1 MQNNYYFLRQLTASF
16 ANSLAGLTFESCYSQ
31 SKNELIMEFS
41 GTGAGINI
49 KAHLQPDFSCLFF
62 PAELSRARRNS
73 VDLFQEAI
81 GLKIVAVEQFKNER
95 GFWLKLEQNKGLL
108 FKMHGN
114 RSNVLLTEHDEPVAI
129 FNNKLIKDR
138 NLRPSTLHRRLQTDY
153 EAFLAA
159 EGNYKKLYPTFGKL
173 PDQYLQEKGYEQLAM
188 DEKWNLLNETIR
200 LLEAPEHYYIVETEG
215 KPALSLLPMDKQLQV
230 LTDPVQA
237 LNRFFIIYT
246 REYSLEIEKQAVL
259 QQLNKSIK
267 SSHNYLQKTAARL
280 YELQNSAKNREIAD
294 IIMANLHAIP
304 PRSTEVELYDFYHDK
319 PLSIKLKKDL
329 SPQKN
334 AENYYRKAKNQQ
346 LEEQHL
352 QDNISN
358 KEEKVL
364 ELELHYE
371 QIQQCQN
378 LKELREYLKKSA
390 ISRELAEQSEPQ
402 PYRAYEYQGFRIW
415 VGKGAS
421 QNDALLRYHAHK
433 DDLWLHA
440 KDVSGSH
447 VLLKQKAGHKFPA
460 EVKEKAAS
468 LAAWYSKRKSDSLCP
483 VICTSRKWIRK
494 PKGAA
499 AGAVKVEKEEQV
511 LLVQPAPYN
520 NNAR

>member
-1 MQNNYYFLRQLTASF
+1 
-16 ANSLAGLTFESCYSQ
+16 
-31 SKNELIMEFS
+31 MEFA
-41 GTGAGINI
+41 GAGKNINI
-49 KAHLQPDFSCLFF
+49 KAHLRPDFSCLFF

-73 VDLFQEAI
+73 VDLFQEAT
-81 GLKIVAVEQFKNER
+81 GLKILAVEQFEHER
-95 GFWLKLEQNKGLL
+95 SFLLKLEQNKGILL
-108 FKMHGN
+108 KMHGN

-129 FNNKLIKDR
+129 FNNKLVKDW
-138 NLRPSTLHRRLQTDY
+138 NLRLPALHRHLQTDK
-153 EAFLAA
+153 EAFLTV
-159 EGNYKKLYPTFGKL
+159 EGNYKKLYPTLGKL
-173 PDQYLQEKGYEQLAM
+173 PDQYLQEKGYDQLDM
-188 DEKWNLLNETIR
+188 EGKWSLLNETIR
-200 LLEAPEHYYIVETEG
+200 LLETPEHYYIVEAEG
-215 KPALSLLPMDKQLQV
+215 KPALSLLHVGRELEV
-230 LTDPVQA
+230 FTDPVLA
-237 LNRFFIIYT
+237 LNRFFITYT
-246 REYSLEIEKQAVL
+246 KEYSLEIEKQTVL
-259 QQLNKSIK
+259 QQLSKSIK
-267 SSHNYLQKTAARL
+267 SSHNYLRKTADKL
-280 YELQNSAKNREIAD
+280 HELQNSAKNREIAD

-319 PLSIKLKKDL
+319 PLCIKLKKDL

-364 ELELHYE
+364 ELELHFE
-371 QIQQCQN
+371 QIQQLQT

-390 ISRELAEQSEPQ
+390 ISRDFSEQSETL
-402 PYRAYEYQGFRIW
+402 PYRAYEYQGFQIW

-447 VLLKQKAGHKFPA
+447 VLLKQQTGQKFPA
-460 EVKEKAAS
+460 DVKEKAAS
-468 LAAWYSKRKSDSLCP
+468 LAAWYSKRKNDTLCP
-483 VICTSRKWIRK
+483 VICTPRKWIRK

-520 NNAR
+520 YAL